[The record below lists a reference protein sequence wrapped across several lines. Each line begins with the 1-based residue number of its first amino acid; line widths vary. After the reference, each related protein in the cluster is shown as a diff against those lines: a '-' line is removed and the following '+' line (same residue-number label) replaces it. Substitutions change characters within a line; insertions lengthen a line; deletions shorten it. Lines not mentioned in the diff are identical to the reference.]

1 MSKTH
6 LLQVKAVDRLTEESV
21 VLTLDVPESI
31 KGSYKFLPGQYIN
44 LEASINGETVCRSY
58 SLCSSPQSGLLQVG
72 IKEVSQGLFSTY
84 ANQKLCVGDTLKV
97 GAPEGRFTLDV
108 EKNTSFMA
116 VAAGSGITPIL
127 SIIQSAIH
135 QNAKTP
141 IVLVYGNK
149 SPDKTMFYD
158 TLRQLEKE
166 HPQQIKIHWVF
177 SEATVEGAHFGRIDA
192 SLLKYAL
199 NQTTAAPKEFFLCGP
214 EPLIRLSEQF
224 LLENSVGENQIHFEL
239 FTASGEKET
248 IVNAV
253 EKGALQITCDD
264 VTHKLELIPNKT
276 LLDIALQ
283 AKLDVPY
290 SCQGGVCS
298 SCIGKITSGKAS
310 MISNQILTDEEIAE
324 GLVLT
329 CQAVAQSEHI
339 SVDYDDV

>member
-6 LLQVKAVDRLTEESV
+6 LLQVKAVERLTEESV
-21 VLTLDVPESI
+21 VLTLDVPESV
-31 KGSYKFLPGQYIN
+31 KGYFQYLPGQYVS
-44 LEASINGETVCRSY
+44 LETTINGETVRRSY
-58 SLCSSPQSGLLQVG
+58 SLCSSPHSGLLQVG

-84 ANQKLCVGDTLKV
+84 ANQKLGVGETLKV
-97 GAPEGRFTLDV
+97 GLPEGRFTLDT
-108 EKNTSFMA
+108 KKSTPLMA

-127 SIIQSAIH
+127 SIIKSAIH
-135 QNAKTP
+135 QDSKTP

-149 SPDKTMFYD
+149 SPEKTMFYE

-166 HPQQIKIHWVF
+166 HPKQIKIHWIF

-199 NQTTAAPKEFFLCGP
+199 NQTNTVPKKFFLCGP
-214 EPLIRLSEQF
+214 EPMIRLSEQF
-224 LLENSVGENQIHFEL
+224 LSENEIGQNQIHFEL
-239 FTASGEKET
+239 FTTSSAKEAIANTAKKGE
-248 IVNAV
+248 
-253 EKGALQITCDD
+253 LQITCDE
-264 VTHKLELIPNKT
+264 VTHKLDLVPNKT

-298 SCIGKITSGKAS
+298 SCIGKITSGQAS
-310 MISNQILTDEEIAE
+310 MISNQILTDEEVAE

-329 CQAVAQSEHI
+329 CQALAKSEHI